1 MGASGRQIN
10 TQMPVESSLT
20 QKPSGGDGV
29 GGCRDGKAEVAAYRT
44 QSVRGLHDR
53 LVGCMYRGWCGRK
66 SGGRDAMGLRE
77 ERHAGRCPGLS
88 IRTLHAAPMMAAAP
102 TAAAVVGRRLLCRF
116 PPSPPT
122 IGGWVGR
129 PPSATVSRDHTS
141 FVRVVWMEA
150 ARRPKRR
157 PVWSSSP
164 LLSSPLCPTAPRAP
178 SPPSVPLHSWH
189 KTKDGSPFSAEPTK
203 GAQKG
208 DENERGRYCLPR
220 RGSRCE
226 WGN

>member
-1 MGASGRQIN
+1 MRW
-10 TQMPVESSLT
+10 
-20 QKPSGGDGV
+20 DG
-29 GGCRDGKAEVAAYRT
+29 
-44 QSVRGLHDR
+44 
-53 LVGCMYRGWCGRK
+53 
-66 SGGRDAMGLRE
+66 MGLRGE
-77 ERHAGRCPGLS
+77 WHAGRCPGLS

-157 PVWSSSP
+157 PVWSSS
-164 LLSSPLCPTAPRAP
+164 SPLYPPAPARALPRP
-178 SPPSVPLHSWH
+178 SSFL
-189 KTKDGSPFSAEPTK
+189 
-203 GAQKG
+203 AQ
-208 DENERGRYCLPR
+208 NERWIAVFSRADERSTKRGREREGEVWPR
-220 RGSRCE
+220 RGPAADANGGTNSS
-226 WGN
+226 